1 MTQADKPAHSQLQRT
16 LPFQSPW
23 AVIWARRWWRLVA
36 IVAIVVLA
44 ATAIVIAAAE
54 AQRLARSLHHDCLT
68 KTKKM
73 LASHPPLLYPWG

>member
-1 MTQADKPAHSQLQRT
+1 M
-16 LPFQSPW
+16 LPFHSPW
-23 AVIWARRWWRLVA
+23 AVIWARRWRRLVA
-36 IVAIVVLA
+36 VVAIVVLA

-73 LASHPPLLYPWG
+73 LANHTPRGCTPGRDLAFVCEWLFD